1 MVLSS
6 AVEAGFHETPET
18 EAMFR
23 RHLPVKEAIALE
35 DWNRFAAI
43 FDIDGM
49 SWSDRCAD
57 VEDAHCFADPAA
69 PCLPQST
76 DHGSCADEGSTL

>member
-1 MVLSS
+1 MGALRLCHILEDCTDSHLKQKRHT
-6 AVEAGFHETPET
+6 AGFHETPEA

-23 RHLPVKEAIALE
+23 RFLPMKDVITLE

-49 SWSDRCAD
+49 SWSDRCAPMKITGGT
-57 VEDAHCFADPAA
+57 F
-69 PCLPQST
+69 S
-76 DHGSCADEGSTL
+76 